1 MDMAK
6 RAIVGC
12 ILAGGRSRRMGRDK
26 RLELLGGKPLIAHAI
41 DRLRGQVD
49 RLMINAEDEMESLAI
64 YGLPVRGDSVPG
76 FAGPLAGILAGL
88 LWAVESKAEG
98 LVTVPSDSPFF
109 PHDLVARLAMVPDC
123 QIACAASDGR
133 LHPVFGL
140 WHLPSQ
146 FTAGLEKALRSGERK
161 VESFV
166 SRYRQGVAA
175 WPIGRYDPF
184 FNINTPADLAAA
196 ERLLAGGAT

>member
-1 MDMAK
+1 MGMAK
-6 RAIVGC
+6 RAVVGC

-26 RLELLGGKPLIAHAI
+26 RLELLGGKALIAHAI
-41 DRLRGQVD
+41 GRLSGQVD
-49 RLMINAEDEMESLAI
+49 RLMINAEDDMDSLAA
-64 YGLPVRGDSVPG
+64 YGLPVRSDPVSG

-88 LWAVESKAEG
+88 LWAVELKADS

-123 QIACAASDGR
+123 QIACAASGGR

-140 WHLPSQ
+140 WHQPSH
-146 FTAGLEKALRSGERK
+146 FIAKLEEALGHGEGK

-166 SRYRQGVAA
+166 SRYRQGVAE
-175 WPIGRYDPF
+175 WSIVQHDPF
-184 FNINTPADLAAA
+184 FNVNTPADLAAA
-196 ERLLAGGAT
+196 ERLLAGGAA